1 MGFESSTRLLGRESS
16 VEHRPL
22 SILGKARHPLTVVTD
37 PLHATTTTTTAAN
50 PPTQLAT
57 HPTTNALMALAAIV
71 VIVAGLRAASSL
83 FVPFLLAG
91 FIGLLCA
98 PALFWLRDRGLPTLI
113 ALLVVLLGLLGI
125 GAVFGGLVSTS
136 INEFTRALP
145 AYQQSFGSVIASLTA
160 RLADFGIDFG
170 TSAGETNPFDPTT
183 ALGLVGDLA
192 GNLGSLLNNAFLLFL
207 TVCFILLEA
216 SSFPHKVRE
225 AFGDSPEIEDRMAE
239 IGESI
244 RRYLAIKTLTSM
256 LTGFLAYGALI
267 MLGVKFAPLWGLVAF
282 LLNFVPAVGSIIA
295 AIPAIALAFI
305 DNSPQ
310 TAALVTLCYVGFNIA
325 IGSFLEPR
333 VMGEGMGL
341 SPLIVVTS
349 LVFWGWILGPVGM
362 VLAVPLTVILRITL
376 GGQPSTRW
384 VAVLLGPAVPD
395 PDRGK
400 TKRATESA

>member
-1 MGFESSTRLLGRESS
+1 MS
-16 VEHRPL
+16 
-22 SILGKARHPLTVVTD
+22 
-37 PLHATTTTTTAAN
+37 
-50 PPTQLAT
+50 
-57 HPTTNALMALAAIV
+57 HPTTNALMAFAAVV

-98 PALFWLRDRGLPTLI
+98 PALFWLRDRGLPTPI
-113 ALLVVLLGLLGI
+113 ALIVVLLGLLGI
-125 GAVFGGLVSTS
+125 GALFGGLVSTS

-145 AYQQSFGSVIASLTA
+145 AYQKSFGSIITSLTTT
-160 RLADFGIDFG
+160 LAEFGIDFG
-170 TSAGETNPFDPTT
+170 ISTSETNPFDPKA
-183 ALGLVGDLA
+183 ALGLVGNLA

-225 AFGDSPEIEDRMAE
+225 AFGDSPEIEDRMTE

-256 LTGFLAYGALI
+256 LTGFLAYSAL
-267 MLGVKFAPLWGLVAF
+267 MLLGVKFAPLWGVIAF
-282 LLNFVPAVGSIIA
+282 LLNFVPAVGSVIA
-295 AIPAIALAFI
+295 AIPAVALALI

-310 TAALVTLCYVGFNIA
+310 TAAIVTLCYVGINIT
-325 IGSFLEPR
+325 IGNFLEPR

-349 LVFWGWILGPVGM
+349 LVFWGWVLGPVGM

-376 GGQPSTRW
+376 GGQPTTRW
-384 VAVLLGPAVPD
+384 VAVLLGPAVPS
-395 PDRGK
+395 PDRDK
-400 TKRATESA
+400 SKRVTEPA